1 MKVFNL
7 DEMMVHPYEERGQ
20 NVFYQ
25 AKEFKARVI
34 ELPPGGVIPLC
45 EMAEHVIFYVLDGET
60 RVTVN
65 SETVVLKDKQ
75 CLITEPA
82 TISMKTESGAKLM
95 GIQIA
100 RSTAL

>member
-1 MKVFNL
+1 MKVIDL
-7 DEMMVHPYEERGQ
+7 TEIMARPYEEREK

-25 AKEFKARVI
+25 AKEFKTRVI
-34 ELPPGGVIPLC
+34 ELPPGGGIPLC
-45 EMAEHVIFYVLDGET
+45 EMAEHVIFYVLDGEA

-65 SETVVLKDKQ
+65 SEAVVLKEKQ

-100 RSTAL
+100 KSTAI